1 MYSVLLLAID
11 TIQLIARFGNLVIW
25 RSKLPLH
32 VQTVWFH
39 APANEAPLI
48 TNKYNII
55 STIKYYN
62 LPFAR
67 HQQLPS
73 LPT

>member
-25 RSKLPLH
+25 RSKLPSH

-48 TNKYNII
+48 TNQYNILSKI
-55 STIKYYN
+55 II
-62 LPFAR
+62 PFAR
-67 HQQLPS
+67 HQQMPS